1 MLDAR
6 LPNRYRTGGSIL
18 AAAVLLAAAQPS
30 LAQSHEVRRGDFKLR
45 SSTVSSERI
54 DPATAAR
61 HGIEPSAGTAVLNV
75 VLLRGSARETVA
87 AEVSATARSLSGVR
101 QEIGLREVREN
112 GRVSYLGSYDVL
124 PREVVDLEVK
134 AKPLQAQEP
143 PTLVL
148 RWRER
153 MWAIDGGDA
162 AR

>member
-1 MLDAR
+1 MLDTR
-6 LPNRYRTGGSIL
+6 IPNRHRIAGSIL

-30 LAQSHEVRRGDFKLR
+30 MAQSHEVRRGDFTLR

-75 VLLRGSARETVA
+75 VLLQGNARETVP

-112 GRVSYLGSYDVL
+112 GRVTYLGSYDVL

-134 AKPLQAQEP
+134 AKPLQADKPQ
-143 PTLVL
+143 TLVL

-153 MWAIDGGDA
+153 MWAIEGGGA